1 MTTPALEIL
10 NTDWGIIY
18 FFIVIDEPFILS

>member
-1 MTTPALEIL
+1 MITPALEIL

-18 FFIVIDEPFILS
+18 SFIVVEEPFILS